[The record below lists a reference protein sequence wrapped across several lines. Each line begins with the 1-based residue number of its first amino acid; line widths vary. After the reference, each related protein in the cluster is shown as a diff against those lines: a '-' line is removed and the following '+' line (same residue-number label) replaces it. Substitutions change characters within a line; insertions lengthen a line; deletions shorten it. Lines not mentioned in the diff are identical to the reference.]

1 MNQKQAIINYLRE
14 QNYKTITGVLHPITV
29 YPDLEDQLCPLKIPQ
44 LPLKEL
50 RQMLIYFNSKPSH
63 LYFFDLQSVMGV
75 MGEYGE
81 INIMATDELYLE
93 YINYLHNYMYTEP
106 NNGKDIIF
114 CIDYLLTARESALSK
129 KESLLTK
136 GLLPHHINYFL
147 TDGVYREEIDL
158 LVWYYQRYLQEESK
172 LKSDLA
178 LIFIHY

>member
-1 MNQKQAIINYLRE
+1 MNKKQVVINYLRE
-14 QNYKTITGVLHPITV
+14 QNYKTITGVLHLITV
-29 YPDLEDQLCPLKIPQ
+29 YPDLIDQLCPLKIHR
-44 LPLKEL
+44 LPMKEM
-50 RQMLIYFNSKPSH
+50 RQMLVYFNSNPSH
-63 LYFFDLQSVMGV
+63 LYFFDLQSVSGV
-75 MGEYGE
+75 MGEYGD

-106 NNGKDIIF
+106 NNGKDILF

-136 GLLPHHINYFL
+136 GLLPHHIIYFL
-147 TDGVYREEIDL
+147 SDEVYREEIEL